1 VSAPGMSEGTTGL
14 ALLCDPQGTVSEVV
28 RDGLGVAAAQ
38 TVGRP
43 LTALV
48 DPDCEDKAA
57 SFLRTLRSQQA
68 AFNWEMNVPVKG
80 RMVPLH
86 FAGAAA
92 DGGYLVVAAL
102 SRAGVTR
109 FYEELMRINNEQ
121 ANALRAALKDASLQT
136 RGQTERDAR
145 LYDELSHLN
154 NELATT
160 QRELAKKNVELA
172 RLNEQKN
179 QFLGIAAHDLRNPL
193 EVILTYSEFLL
204 EDTAAVL
211 GPEQTGLIHTIRSSS
226 EFMLRLVEDLLDVT
240 RIEAGRLELDL
251 VPADLPAI
259 VAANVG
265 RNRVLAAKK
274 GIEISLQ
281 SQGEIPR
288 MKLDV
293 AKIEQ
298 VLDNLIGNAVKFSSP
313 GSPVDVRLDRDEDRD
328 GERVILSVRDRGPG
342 ISAEVLSH
350 LFEPFS
356 RAHVRGT
363 SGEKGAGLGLAIVQ
377 RIVTGHG
384 GEIRVESEPGK
395 GATFRVCLPLSLDRP
410 PATGAGGA
418 A

>member
-1 VSAPGMSEGTTGL
+1 MNATGMSEGTTGL

-38 TVGRP
+38 AVGRP

-48 DPDCEDKAA
+48 DPACEDKAA
-57 SFLRTLRSQQA
+57 SFVRTLRSQQA
-68 AFNWEMNVPVKG
+68 AFNWEMDVLVDG
-80 RMVPLH
+80 RVLPLH

-92 DGGYLVVAAL
+92 DGGYLVVAAR
-102 SRAGVTR
+102 SRSGVTR

-136 RGQTERDAR
+136 REQTERDAR

-160 QRELAKKNVELA
+160 QRELAKKNAELA

-211 GPEQTGLIHTIRSSS
+211 GPEQTDLIHTIRSSS

-251 VPADLPAI
+251 APADLPAL

-288 MKLDV
+288 MKLDGS
-293 AKIEQ
+293 KIEQ
-298 VLDNLIGNAVKFSSP
+298 VLDNLIGNAVKFSPP
-313 GSPVDVRLDRDEDRD
+313 GSPVDVRLARD
-328 GERVILSVRDRGPG
+328 GDGDGDRVILSVHDRGPG
-342 ISAEVLSH
+342 ISAEVLGK

-363 SGEKGAGLGLAIVQ
+363 SGEKGAGLGLAIVK
-377 RIVTGHG
+377 RIVSGHG
-384 GEIRVESEPGK
+384 GEIRVQSEPGK
-395 GATFRVCLPLSLDRP
+395 GATFQVCLPLSQ
-410 PATGAGGA
+410 AGAGGTA
-418 A
+418 